1 MSIGRLKALLNKV
14 IGNEFI
20 RFAIVGVIATAIHYG
35 LYLVLKR
42 TIEVNISYTIG
53 YAISLLCNFYLSAKF
68 TFKSDTSVKKGA
80 GFIASHVI
88 NYILHM
94 VLLNVFISIGI
105 PSSIAPIP
113 VYCVAIPVNFLLVR
127 TVFRKL

>member
-1 MSIGRLKALLNKV
+1 MNKV